1 MVLSKE
7 GTLYRHKQGQLL
19 LYIPADMA
27 NDSQFPFGKLEKGSS
42 QKVMIH
48 VSTHQ
53 GLLIVGKVESETR

>member
-7 GTLYRHKQGQLL
+7 GTLYRRKNGIML
-19 LYIPADMA
+19 LYIPVELTK
-27 NDSQFPFGKLEKGSS
+27 DSQFPFSALEKGTSK
-42 QKVMIH
+42 KVMIH